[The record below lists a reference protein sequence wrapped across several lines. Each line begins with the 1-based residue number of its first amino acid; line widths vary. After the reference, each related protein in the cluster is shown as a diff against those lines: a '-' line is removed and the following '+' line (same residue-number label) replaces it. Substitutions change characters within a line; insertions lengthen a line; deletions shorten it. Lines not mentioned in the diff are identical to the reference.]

1 MKVDEKNWK
10 PKKHQNGPI
19 QPFLGW
25 HWLCAK
31 QKVGKNAKGVKMK
44 VYMLIMIEMLNI

>member
-1 MKVDEKNWK
+1 MKVV
-10 PKKHQNGPI
+10 KKIENLKKTSNGPI

-31 QKVGKNAKGVKMK
+31 QKVGKNSKGVKMK
-44 VYMLIMIEMLNI
+44 VYMLMMIEMLNI